1 MTGRRTPGGP
11 PSRRGDGL
19 AWDEVDGVRRG
30 RQVLPEQLQVTA
42 QAVNPVERVLGLLA
56 GLVDLDRVYLLCD
69 DVEQLRR
76 ELAAAIE
83 AERYL
88 ASPRPTG

>member
-1 MTGRRTPGGP
+1 MNPEEMLQRLTRFGRRLTTIADQIHET
-11 PSRRGDGL
+11 R
-19 AWDEVDGVRRG
+19 
-30 RQVLPEQLQVTA
+30 EQA
-42 QAVNPVERVLGLLA
+42 QHA
-56 GLVDLDRVYLLCD
+56 LDRVYLLCD

-88 ASPRPTG
+88 SRPRPTG

>member
-1 MTGRRTPGGP
+1 MDPEEMLERLTRFGRRLTTIADQIHET
-11 PSRRGDGL
+11 R
-19 AWDEVDGVRRG
+19 
-30 RQVLPEQLQVTA
+30 EQA
-42 QAVNPVERVLGLLA
+42 QHA
-56 GLVDLDRVYLLCD
+56 LDRVYLLCD

-76 ELAAAIE
+76 ELTAAIE